1 MSTVKGRRCSPQVG
15 SATTVILSL
24 GVVLL
29 AVWALVDT
37 PASVKAQSS
46 PPIIVDVKLGSLKTV
61 PTPEPANLNQFLQT
75 VVPGGSVSPS
85 ARMAAIELGKAL
97 FWDQAVG
104 SDGLDVNQRPI
115 GQACASCH
123 FNAGADSRTFT
134 QLNPGFRAIPPD
146 NTFTPPFGVNY
157 QLRRVDFPFFRLSD
171 PANRFSNL
179 LFDTNDVA
187 SSQGVFRQHFVDI
200 NCPMLPSSCSVTDN
214 GSPEAS
220 IFNTAY
226 PPAREVEP
234 RNTPTMINA
243 VFNFR
248 NFWDGRARNEFN
260 GVNPI
265 GDLDPFARVLIS
277 DTVLRKTKLN
287 GNLRLENSSLA
298 SQAVGPPLS
307 DLEMSFNG
315 RIFAKLGK
323 KMLSFANGLPNQQ
336 VHHYDSV
343 LGSLSLS
350 PLNGIVP
357 SYSMLIKQAFQ
368 PRWWNSPN
376 VITFDACPSGI
387 LGSTTGTTVPSAG
400 GNDPTLCF
408 QPTSVPPTTDTN
420 HFSQM
425 EYNFALFFGIA
436 VQMYE
441 STLRADD
448 TPFDRCFDQGG
459 APITIDPSQPAVPNC
474 GALTTQQKL
483 GLQVFQGSGK
493 CIACHS
499 GPELTNASVQNV
511 LNEKLERMIMGDN
524 TVAVYDNGFY
534 NTAVRRCAGLA
545 GPCDDV
551 GVGATIGPLNL
562 PLSMSRFFQLPRNC
576 GFVAGVGCTN
586 APPIQPRPLE
596 GLGTPQALQP
606 NERVAVDGAFKTPGL
621 RIVELTAPYFHNGGD
636 RTLRDVVDFYDR
648 GGNFP
653 AFNQANFDPNIVML
667 GLTQTQKDA
676 LVALMLGMTDARVR
690 FQQAPFDHPQLF
702 VPNLPD
708 GVLPAVGAAGGSPL
722 RTFDQNLAP

>member
-1 MSTVKGRRCSPQVG
+1 
-15 SATTVILSL
+15 
-24 GVVLL
+24 
-29 AVWALVDT
+29 
-37 PASVKAQSS
+37 
-46 PPIIVDVKLGSLKTV
+46 
-61 PTPEPANLNQFLQT
+61 
-75 VVPGGSVSPS
+75 
-85 ARMAAIELGKAL
+85 
-97 FWDQAVG
+97 
-104 SDGLDVNQRPI
+104 
-115 GQACASCH
+115 
-123 FNAGADSRTFT
+123 
-134 QLNPGFRAIPPD
+134 
-146 NTFTPPFGVNY
+146 VNY
-157 QLRRVDFPFFRLSD
+157 QLGRADFPFFRLTD
-171 PANRFSNL
+171 PANRFSTL
-179 LFDTNDVA
+179 LFDTNDIA
-187 SSQGVFRQHFVDI
+187 SSQGVFGQHFVDI
-200 NCPMLPSSCSVTDN
+200 NCLIGLVLPSSCSATDI

-220 IFNTAY
+220 IFNTAF

-277 DTVLRKTKLN
+277 GSLLQLQKTQLN

-298 SQAVGPPLS
+298 SQSVGPPLS
-307 DLEMSFNG
+307 NLEMSFNG

-336 VHHYDSV
+336 VDRNDSV
-343 LGSLSLS
+343 LGPLSR
-350 PLNGIVP
+350 PALNGIAL
-357 SYSMLIKQAFQ
+357 SYSDLIKQAFQ
-368 PRWWNSPN
+368 TQWWNSPN
-376 VITFDACPSGI
+376 VITFGACPTGI
-387 LGSTTGTTVPSAG
+387 LGTTGTTAPSAG

-408 QPTSVPPTTDTN
+408 QPAGVPTDTN
-420 HFSQM
+420 QFTQM

-448 TPFDRCFDQGG
+448 APFDRCFDQGG
-459 APITIDPSQPAVPNC
+459 APITIDPNEPAVPNC

-562 PLSMSRFFQLPRNC
+562 PLSMSRFFQLPQNC

-586 APPIQPRPLE
+586 APPIQPRPME

-621 RIVELTAPYFHNGGD
+621 RNVELTAPYFHNGGD
-636 RTLRDVVDFYDR
+636 RTLGDVVDFYNR

-653 AFNQANFDPNIVML
+653 QFNQANFDPNIVIL

-676 LVALMLGMTDARVR
+676 LVALLLGMTDERVR
-690 FQQAPFDHPQLF
+690 FRQAPFDHPQLF

-708 GVLPAVGAAGGSPL
+708 GVLPAVGAAGASPL

>member
-1 MSTVKGRRCSPQVG
+1 
-15 SATTVILSL
+15 
-24 GVVLL
+24 
-29 AVWALVDT
+29 
-37 PASVKAQSS
+37 
-46 PPIIVDVKLGSLKTV
+46 
-61 PTPEPANLNQFLQT
+61 
-75 VVPGGSVSPS
+75 
-85 ARMAAIELGKAL
+85 
-97 FWDQAVG
+97 
-104 SDGLDVNQRPI
+104 
-115 GQACASCH
+115 
-123 FNAGADSRTFT
+123 
-134 QLNPGFRAIPPD
+134 
-146 NTFTPPFGVNY
+146 
-157 QLRRVDFPFFRLSD
+157 
-171 PANRFSNL
+171 
-179 LFDTNDVA
+179 
-187 SSQGVFRQHFVDI
+187 
-200 NCPMLPSSCSVTDN
+200 
-214 GSPEAS
+214 
-220 IFNTAY
+220 
-226 PPAREVEP
+226 
-234 RNTPTMINA
+234 
-243 VFNFR
+243 
-248 NFWDGRARNEFN
+248 
-260 GVNPI
+260 
-265 GDLDPFARVLIS
+265 
-277 DTVLRKTKLN
+277 
-287 GNLRLENSSLA
+287 LA

-511 LNEKLERMIMGDN
+511 LNEKLERMIMGDEA
-524 TVAVYDNGFY
+524 VAVYDNGFY

>member
-1 MSTVKGRRCSPQVG
+1 
-15 SATTVILSL
+15 
-24 GVVLL
+24 
-29 AVWALVDT
+29 
-37 PASVKAQSS
+37 
-46 PPIIVDVKLGSLKTV
+46 
-61 PTPEPANLNQFLQT
+61 
-75 VVPGGSVSPS
+75 
-85 ARMAAIELGKAL
+85 
-97 FWDQAVG
+97 
-104 SDGLDVNQRPI
+104 
-115 GQACASCH
+115 
-123 FNAGADSRTFT
+123 
-134 QLNPGFRAIPPD
+134 
-146 NTFTPPFGVNY
+146 
-157 QLRRVDFPFFRLSD
+157 
-171 PANRFSNL
+171 
-179 LFDTNDVA
+179 
-187 SSQGVFRQHFVDI
+187 
-200 NCPMLPSSCSVTDN
+200 
-214 GSPEAS
+214 
-220 IFNTAY
+220 
-226 PPAREVEP
+226 
-234 RNTPTMINA
+234 
-243 VFNFR
+243 
-248 NFWDGRARNEFN
+248 
-260 GVNPI
+260 
-265 GDLDPFARVLIS
+265 
-277 DTVLRKTKLN
+277 
-287 GNLRLENSSLA
+287 
-298 SQAVGPPLS
+298 
-307 DLEMSFNG
+307 
-315 RIFAKLGK
+315 
-323 KMLSFANGLPNQQ
+323 
-336 VHHYDSV
+336 
-343 LGSLSLS
+343 
-350 PLNGIVP
+350 
-357 SYSMLIKQAFQ
+357 
-368 PRWWNSPN
+368 
-376 VITFDACPSGI
+376 
-387 LGSTTGTTVPSAG
+387 
-400 GNDPTLCF
+400 
-408 QPTSVPPTTDTN
+408 
-420 HFSQM
+420 M

-474 GALTTQQKL
+474 GVLTTQQKL

-562 PLSMSRFFQLPRNC
+562 PLSMSRFFQLPQNC
-576 GFVAGVGCTN
+576 GFVDGVGCTN
-586 APPIQPRPLE
+586 APPIKPRPLE

-606 NERVAVDGAFKTPGL
+606 DERVAVDGAFKTPGL
-621 RIVELTAPYFHNGGD
+621 RNVELTAPYFHNGGD